1 MKILCI
7 DDDITFLSMYK
18 KVLEK
23 YLLPDD
29 EILTVPDPEK
39 AIEVLQGKS
48 FDLVITDLV
57 MPKMTGIDILRKTKE
72 INASVEVIVVTGQG
86 SVDSAVEAMR
96 LGARDYLTKPLN
108 HGMLIEKIQNIRE
121 FIARKNE
128 AEDYRYAKET
138 VENNATKTVAEME
151 IKLDAYICLIRD
163 IKATIA
169 SDKNNNEKLF
179 QIVDRIRESEE
190 E

>member
-7 DDDITFLSMYK
+7 DDDITFLTMYR

-23 YLLPDD
+23 HLLPED
-29 EILTVPDPEK
+29 EIVTAPDPEQ
-39 AIEVLQGKS
+39 AIDLLLEQS

-121 FIARKNE
+121 FISRTSE
-128 AEDYRYAKET
+128 AEEYRYAKET
-138 VENNATKTVAEME
+138 IESNAIKTVADME

-169 SDKNNNEKLF
+169 SDKDTNEKLF